1 MTDSPIPSTTAI
13 NKAGDELRVFLSPAT
28 PANDPEALARAV
40 AALDKIVAWRA
51 AHATPLATAT
61 MGLKSRVSTAGCIE
75 GSRIS
80 QRLKRIPTI
89 LDKLHRQ
96 PKMELGRMHDI
107 GGCRAVLGDLSEVY
121 EVLDRY
127 RARPTV
133 GGIKVQ
139 DYIEKPKPDGYR
151 GVHVIVKYHGR
162 RIEVQLRTQ
171 VQHEW
176 AYTVETVTSRYGL
189 AIKSGGGPPPVR
201 EWFQAVSE
209 AMALEEHGETV
220 DDELLQ
226 RVYTLRKS
234 AEPHLQG
241 VRR

>member
-1 MTDSPIPSTTAI
+1 MQPTEVPSVNAV
-13 NKAGDELRVFLSPAT
+13 NKSGDALRALIGRGAALTEDEL
-28 PANDPEALARAV
+28 NRAV
-40 AALDKIVAWRA
+40 QAVDVLVAWRA

-61 MGLKSRVSTAGCIE
+61 MGLRSRVQTAGCAD
-75 GSRIS
+75 GSRVS

-107 GGCRAVLGDLSEVY
+107 GGCRVVLGELAQVY

-127 RARPTV
+127 RARPTA

-139 DYIEKPKPDGYR
+139 DYIAEPKDDGYR

-176 AYTVETVTSRYGL
+176 AFTVETVTSRYGL
-189 AIKSGGGPPPVR
+189 AIKSGGGPAPVR
-201 EWFQAVSE
+201 EWFQTVSE
-209 AMALEEHGETV
+209 AMAIEEHGGTV
-220 DDELLQ
+220 DDNLLH
-226 RVYTLRKS
+226 RVTILREAAQPYLRGS
-234 AEPHLQG
+234 
-241 VRR
+241 RR

>member
-1 MTDSPIPSTTAI
+1 MQPADVPSVSAV
-13 NKAGDELRVFLSPAT
+13 NKAGDALRVLIGKSG
-28 PANDPEALARAV
+28 ALTSEEMNRAV
-40 AALDKIVAWRA
+40 HAIDVLVAWRA
-51 AHATPLATAT
+51 AHALPLATAT
-61 MGLKSRVSTAGCIE
+61 MGLKSRVQTAGCAD
-75 GSRIS
+75 GSRVS

-89 LDKLHRQ
+89 LSKLHRE

-107 GGCRAVLGDLSEVY
+107 GGCRVVLADLAQVY

-127 RARPTV
+127 RTRPTS

-176 AYTVETVTSRYGL
+176 AFTVESVTARYGL
-189 AIKSGGGPPPVR
+189 AIKTGGGPLPVR
-201 EWFQAVSE
+201 EWFQTVSE
-209 AMALEEHGETV
+209 AMAVEEHGGTV
-220 DDELLQ
+220 DDDLLR
-226 RVYTLRKS
+226 RVSTMREAAQPYLRG
-234 AEPHLQG
+234 E
-241 VRR
+241 RR